1 MEDMTGH
8 GTSAAKIIQK
18 IAPDADIY
26 SVKDRKKI
34 SIQPLDENGYPVWNY
49 YILTHNG
56 ILTDGG
62 NGMDEEHRY
71 YFYSME

>member
-26 SVKDRKKI
+26 SVKDRKKFL
-34 SIQPLDENGYPVWNY
+34 SS
-49 YILTHNG
+49 H
-56 ILTDGG
+56 
-62 NGMDEEHRY
+62 
-71 YFYSME
+71 